1 MFKCFK
7 LGQAQ
12 FKDSNFHCYSPVQF
26 TPAMVFFGVTV
37 HDCAVCRVGQ
47 LVDSSTSE
55 LLERIES
62 FLDFDSLRGSQAEQ
76 YWHSIL
82 GAVFPELQELSL
94 KNRLAALI
102 QCGKRNMAASK
113 FTFVEYFS
121 GCGNL
126 TKSFLAQEHLG
137 AAFDFKYTSNH
148 DCLTVEGLRLWF
160 AALLSCGPKSFI
172 WFAIEC
178 SSWVPLCLSQSLR
191 HESNGYLG
199 DTSKV
204 FVQNGN
210 AQMVVSSLLMFVACL
225 LGHIVSLEQP
235 LGSML
240 PLCDLMDTVLKI
252 IGVSKTVCY
261 LGAYGAKSVKPV
273 QLWSTSSGLVAL
285 ETGKPSCPEELAQR
299 GNDGQYTGKK
309 DLLAESE
316 QYPILFCSLLA
327 DLFVCGR
334 L

>member
-1 MFKCFK
+1 MFDCFK

-26 TPAMVFFGVTV
+26 TPVMVFFGVTV

-137 AAFDFKYTSNH
+137 AASSSAPAAPPAPSLHDLGAPKLHHS
-148 DCLTVEGLRLWF
+148 DCLCGLTLTAHRATRL
-160 AALLSCGPKSFI
+160 
-172 WFAIEC
+172 
-178 SSWVPLCLSQSLR
+178 Q
-191 HESNGYLG
+191 
-199 DTSKV
+199 
-204 FVQNGN
+204 
-210 AQMVVSSLLMFVACL
+210 
-225 LGHIVSLEQP
+225 
-235 LGSML
+235 
-240 PLCDLMDTVLKI
+240 
-252 IGVSKTVCY
+252 
-261 LGAYGAKSVKPV
+261 AK
-273 QLWSTSSGLVAL
+273 
-285 ETGKPSCPEELAQR
+285 
-299 GNDGQYTGKK
+299 
-309 DLLAESE
+309 
-316 QYPILFCSLLA
+316 
-327 DLFVCGR
+327 
-334 L
+334 

>member
-1 MFKCFK
+1 MTHGANANGVKVKGKKKSRDQEKKTVESLDNLTAVTTATSMTSTPYDSTGK
-7 LGQAQ
+7 LEMEQKEVKLLQLFRKVSMYGLDDLGHIFDFQ
-12 FKDSNFHCYSPVQF
+12 
-26 TPAMVFFGVTV
+26 
-37 HDCAVCRVGQ
+37 RVGQ

-55 LLERIES
+55 LLERFES
-62 FLDFDSLRGSQAEQ
+62 FLDFDSLHGSQAEQ
-76 YWHSIL
+76 HWHSIL

-204 FVQNGN
+204 FIQNGN

-235 LGSML
+235 LSSVL
-240 PLCDLMDTVLKI
+240 PLCDLMDTVLKF

-273 QLWSTSSGLVAL
+273 QL
-285 ETGKPSCPEELAQR
+285 
-299 GNDGQYTGKK
+299 
-309 DLLAESE
+309 
-316 QYPILFCSLLA
+316 
-327 DLFVCGR
+327 
-334 L
+334 